1 MKYLA
6 PCVFFLVGSEI
17 VSWAVLLVLAGMF
30 LTDILK
36 ERSCRYE

>member
-6 PCVFFLVGSEI
+6 PCVFFLVGSEVI
-17 VSWAVLLVLAGMF
+17 SWAVLLVLAGMF
-30 LTDILK
+30 FADILK